1 MTENAINIANEYL
14 QNIDPKFTDIVLRLL
29 RAYAMKSKTK

>member
-14 QNIDPKFTDIVLRLL
+14 HRIDPRFTDIVLRLL
-29 RAYAMKSKTK
+29 RAYAEKSKAK